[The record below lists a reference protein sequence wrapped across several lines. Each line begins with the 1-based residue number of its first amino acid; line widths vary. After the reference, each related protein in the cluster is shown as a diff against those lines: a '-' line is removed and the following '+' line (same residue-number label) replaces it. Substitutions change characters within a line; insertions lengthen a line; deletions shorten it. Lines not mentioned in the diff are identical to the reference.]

1 LDRLS
6 RDKARPVVL
15 LRTISSHLPL
25 SDPNPNLTLGA
36 IVTANMNPRL
46 GTTTGPAAACH
57 HLPLHHRLCTAA
69 FPWDSHLDT
78 NTEEEEGYGGPG
90 RCALALT
97 GCGEYFPLSILVVL
111 LSFGMK
117 SLIQSRFNPIWA
129 SAGYYLNGPPT
140 LIV

>member
-1 LDRLS
+1 
-6 RDKARPVVL
+6 
-15 LRTISSHLPL
+15 
-25 SDPNPNLTLGA
+25 
-36 IVTANMNPRL
+36 M
-46 GTTTGPAAACH
+46 
-57 HLPLHHRLCTAA
+57 
-69 FPWDSHLDT
+69 

-117 SLIQSRFNPIWA
+117 FVIQSRFNPIWA